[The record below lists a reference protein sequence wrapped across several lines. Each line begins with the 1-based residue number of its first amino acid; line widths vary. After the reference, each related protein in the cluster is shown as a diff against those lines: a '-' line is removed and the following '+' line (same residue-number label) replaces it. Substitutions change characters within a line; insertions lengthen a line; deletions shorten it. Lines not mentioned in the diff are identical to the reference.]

1 VTVIASGFNSAY
13 PISCAQGRYGE
24 MIIAQ
29 GFGVQPKRWSGA
41 GTATNAGIVAPANAP
56 TITLNTTKRYYVARA
71 DVHKPG
77 AVYNAAPSVTF
88 TAPTSPPTG
97 YRAAKAQSY
106 LNQSVV
112 SELVVTD
119 GGKHYPAPPPIVL
132 SATHGTG
139 AVLTPVMDG
148 TPPAADSITH
158 YEILQGPPFDDETD
172 YLPNQRTVYDTW
184 GAVDIPLNNGS
195 GTVPRTVWVY
205 HNACGLGPSNL
216 ASYYQI
222 TTSLPYTV
230 SGATGSGAIARVNF
244 YGQRILSTECTNN
257 VSFVFYAESCFVRSV
272 TAKSVGSGYDPNAA
286 VTITIPGGATL
297 DTTTGNMTTTV
308 PASKSI
314 IIEGYPPGHANNTST
329 PRFAV
334 KSITITNGGSGYVV
348 APEIKIT
355 SSSGFGAYA
364 TCKVTNGAITSVT
377 LESGG
382 GGYKL
387 PPAVTAVS
395 GGAEAFAVARPHL
408 RGKYQCY
415 YRYVDNTPAASGGPI
430 PSNLSPVLEVDA
442 GEGAQSMAWT
452 VPTPNNTDGRTLT
465 VELWRTTGD
474 QALMLY
480 RVGTEATLTDDL
492 TDEEVRNPDRVGYAA
507 MPIVLPN
514 GDLNAMRFTP
524 PPNDKATVVR
534 YQDRFWYG
542 VDTSGSEP
550 NSIYFSEVDE
560 PESVPD
566 INELVLQQNARDSDA
581 ITALIPFGGSMLIMQ
596 SRHAYSLSYSK
607 QPLRDADVSPI
618 ANRGCSGQRCWD
630 IHAGVCYVLDQYGV
644 YSISP
649 QGEFKD
655 LSAPIDDIFRTQV
668 DWAQGRKAWNF
679 VLVDAVRKVVRV
691 FVAFKADVSAGYPT
705 RALCYSIDTNTWWM
719 ERYPQRISA
728 GTTVPMSNGEYRCV
742 YGASS
747 GAYMLDEG
755 RLDAAVGA
763 ISTVTI
769 TNKGAG
775 YRTPPTVT
783 VSGGVGAELQAAI
796 NAEGQVSGI
805 WILHQ
810 GHGYSS
816 GTVTISAPDD
826 PNCAAPVQATAT
838 FTAVTGS
845 MFPVYRYKTGNR
857 AFPTDMTAKGGGSVQ
872 PRDVSLTYK
881 PQSAKCDIA
890 ARLYYNNSPHARP
903 NVANRNRG
911 VGFTASTVDGACR
924 LDMAA
929 QTTRT
934 GYDSGVAKAAFAS
947 RSMDDIQ
954 SSDRHVAVELI
965 GARKNADPVIVYALD
980 VYGTG
985 SGG

>member
-1 VTVIASGFNSAY
+1 VTVIASGFSTSH

-24 MIIAQ
+24 LIIAQ
-29 GFGVQPKRWSGA
+29 GLGIQPKRWNGV
-41 GTATNAGIVAPANAP
+41 GTSTNAGIVPPATAP

-88 TAPTSPPTG
+88 TAPASPPAG

-132 SATHGTG
+132 STTHGTG

-148 TPPAADSITH
+148 TPPNPGSITH
-158 YEILQGPPFDDETD
+158 YEMLQGPPFDDETD
-172 YLPNQRTVYDTW
+172 YIASQRTVYAAW
-184 GAVDIPLNNGS
+184 GAVDIPLTNGS
-195 GTVPRTVWVY
+195 GSVARTVSVY

-216 ASYYQI
+216 TSYVPV
-222 TTSLPYTV
+222 TTTLTYTV
-230 SGATGSGAIARVNF
+230 SGATGTGAVARVNF
-244 YGQRILSTECTNN
+244 YGQRVLETQCVGSTP
-257 VSFVFYAESCFVRSV
+257 FVFWSESPFVRSV
-272 TAKSVGSGYDPNAA
+272 TAKTAGTGYSQTDPVRIEITSGSSWNA
-286 VTITIPGGATL
+286 
-297 DTTTGNMTTTV
+297 TTGARGAL
-308 PASKSI
+308 PANKTI

-329 PRFAV
+329 PRFSI
-334 KSITITNGGSGYVV
+334 KSITITNAGSGYVV
-348 APEIKIT
+348 APEIQIT
-355 SSSGFGAYA
+355 SASGFGAYA
-364 TCKVTNGAITSVT
+364 TCKVTNGAISSVS

-382 GGYKL
+382 GGYKTL
-387 PPAVTAVS
+387 PQVSAVA

-415 YRYVDNTPAASGGPI
+415 YRYVDNTPVASGGPI

-442 GEGAQSMAWT
+442 GEGAQSMAWSVT
-452 VPTPNNTDGRTLT
+452 GPSNTDGRTLT

-514 GDLNAMRFTP
+514 GDLNAMRFKP
-524 PPNDKATVVR
+524 PPNDKAVVVR

-542 VDTSGSEP
+542 VDTGGAEP

-566 INELVLQQNARDSDA
+566 INELVLQQNARDGDA

-630 IHAGVCYVLDQYGV
+630 IYAGVCYVLDQYGV

-668 DWAQGRKAWNF
+668 DWALGRKGWNF

-691 FVAFKADVSAGYPT
+691 FVAFKADVSTGYPT

-728 GTTVPMSNGEYRCV
+728 GAAVPMSNGDYRCV

-747 GAYMLDEG
+747 GAFLLDEG
-755 RLDAAVGA
+755 RLDSAVGA

-783 VSGGVGAELQAAI
+783 VSGGVGAELQAVI

-816 GTVTISAPDD
+816 GSVTVSAPDD

-838 FTAVTGS
+838 FVAATGS

-857 AFPTDMTAKGGGSVQ
+857 AFPTDMNAKGGGSGQ
-872 PRDVSLTYK
+872 SRDVSLTYK

-890 ARLYYNNSPHARP
+890 ARLYYNNSAHARP

-911 VGFTASTVDGACR
+911 VGFTASTVDGASR

-965 GARKNADPVIVYALD
+965 GASKNADPVIVYALD
-980 VYGTG
+980 VYGTA